1 MSAKTITVSSYEINN
16 DCHQS
21 QPNSMNS
28 EVLVKTHNI
37 SQATLSHE
45 TLIRNVPHDSDTLK
59 SDAML

>member
-28 EVLVKTHNI
+28 KVLVKTQNI

-45 TLIRNVPHDSDTLK
+45 TV
-59 SDAML
+59 